1 MSDSTDHEQSAS
13 VPPAD
18 FKDLE
23 RWDRE
28 VVWHAF
34 TQMAEYEPLI
44 FESGLGCELTTSDGR
59 VLLDGV
65 SSLWCNVHGHRH
77 PTIDAAI
84 HEQLGK
90 VAHVTNLG
98 ASNSTTIR
106 LAKRL
111 VDVAPENLNHVF
123 FASDGASAIEV
134 ALKMAFQY
142 YRQISPAQPQ
152 RTKYISLTRAYH
164 GDTVGTISVGGMHSF
179 YGMFKPLMFDIVSAP
194 SPDCYRMPPGIET
207 EEDAKNYYLGQ
218 LEKVL
223 QENHNE
229 VAALVIEPIVQGAA
243 GMITQPQG
251 YLAGVRELTQKYN
264 VLMIADEV
272 AVGFGRTGKL
282 FACEHENVAPDFMC
296 LGKGLT
302 GGYMPMSATLATT
315 EIWNA
320 FLGEHRETKMM
331 FHGHTY
337 GGNPLAA
344 AAAIATLD
352 VFEAEDTLAKM
363 QPTIARLT
371 ERLQQIAEHPHVGD
385 VRQRGLMAGIELVAD
400 KESKTNFDWTEKR
413 GRRICEHATSN
424 GVWLRPL
431 GDVIVIMPP
440 LVISLEQIDQLCDA
454 IESGIQNICPA

>member
-1 MSDSTDHEQSAS
+1 
-13 VPPAD
+13 
-18 FKDLE
+18 
-23 RWDRE
+23 
-28 VVWHAF
+28 
-34 TQMAEYEPLI
+34 
-44 FESGLGCELTTSDGR
+44 ESGLGCELTTVDGR

-65 SSLWCNVHGHRH
+65 GSLWCNVHGHRH
-77 PTIDAAI
+77 PAIDAAI
-84 HEQLGK
+84 REQLDK
-90 VAHVTNLG
+90 VAHVANLG

-111 VDVAPENLNHVF
+111 VDVTPANLNHVF

-142 YRQISPAQPQ
+142 YRQISPAEPQ

-179 YGMFKPLMFDIVSAP
+179 YGIFKPLMFDIVTAP
-194 SPDCYRMPPGIET
+194 SPDCYRAPKGVES
-207 EEDAKNYYLGQ
+207 EEDARVYYLDQ
-218 LEKVL
+218 LEQVL
-223 QENHNE
+223 QKHHHE
-229 VAALVIEPIVQGAA
+229 VAALVIEPLVQGAA
-243 GMITQPQG
+243 GMITQPKG
-251 YLAGVRELTQKYN
+251 YLAGVRELTRRYN

-282 FACEHENVAPDFMC
+282 FACDHEQVEPDFIC

-302 GGYMPMSATLATT
+302 GGYLPMSATLATT

-320 FLGEHRETKMM
+320 FLGEFRETKMM
-331 FHGHTY
+331 YHGHTY

-352 VFEAEDTLAKM
+352 VFEKEDTLANM
-363 QPTIARLT
+363 QPAIECLT
-371 ERLQQIAEHPHVGD
+371 QRLQKLSASPHVGD

-400 KESKTNFDWTEKR
+400 KESKTSFDWTEKR
-413 GRRICEHATSN
+413 GRRVCEHAISN

-431 GDVIVIMPP
+431 GDVIVVMPP
-440 LVISLEQIDQLCDA
+440 LVISVEQIHQLCDA
-454 IESGIQNICPA
+454 IEMGIESVCSS